1 MTRIRGI
8 YAKQSQLRLQDQ
20 FPFNRPIEEWKEQT
34 TTEMSWWI
42 KRNVPFIKY
51 CLKVKQT
58 QTKRGTTD
66 IRKFFSA
73 GTTQTEYRTDTI
85 RRRKTKSK
93 EVKSRKLE
101 EFGFSTK
108 KRTYTEHLQIRR
120 IRRRMEFYNELGRPP
135 DTA

>member
-58 QTKRGTTD
+58 QIKRGTTD
-66 IRKFFSA
+66 IRKFFLA
-73 GTTQTEYRTDTI
+73 GTTQTECRKDTI
-85 RRRKTKSK
+85 RRRKTKGK
-93 EVKSRKLE
+93 EVKCRKLE

-108 KRTYTEHLQIRR
+108 KRAHTENLQIRR
-120 IRRRMEFYNELGRPP
+120 IRLRTEFYNELGRPP